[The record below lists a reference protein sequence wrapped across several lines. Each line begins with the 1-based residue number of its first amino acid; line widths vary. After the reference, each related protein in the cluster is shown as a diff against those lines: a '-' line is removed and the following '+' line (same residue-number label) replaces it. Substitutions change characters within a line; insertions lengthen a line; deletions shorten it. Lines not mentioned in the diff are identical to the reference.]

1 MKRFIVKFILILIL
15 IVSFVGCGGDSEKI
29 ELLKKAP
36 VIELDYGSINSVFNH
51 ESIGTVDEFAEVY
64 IERLGLNKDD
74 FEKIS
79 FSERTCLCAEKL
91 ATTSN
96 PPRFL
101 NIFSKVGL
109 AKSIGYGTKSSGTYN
124 PRVDRISRVNSA
136 NAFSL
141 ISTTTKVFGLKGKI
155 ALIYDEPIDPAPPI
169 TRIFFPPILLF
180 NVS

>member
-91 ATTSN
+91 AT
-96 PPRFL
+96 
-101 NIFSKVGL
+101 NI
-109 AKSIGYGTKSSGTYN
+109 
-124 PRVDRISRVNSA
+124 
-136 NAFSL
+136 
-141 ISTTTKVFGLKGKI
+141 
-155 ALIYDEPIDPAPPI
+155 
-169 TRIFFPPILLF
+169 
-180 NVS
+180 